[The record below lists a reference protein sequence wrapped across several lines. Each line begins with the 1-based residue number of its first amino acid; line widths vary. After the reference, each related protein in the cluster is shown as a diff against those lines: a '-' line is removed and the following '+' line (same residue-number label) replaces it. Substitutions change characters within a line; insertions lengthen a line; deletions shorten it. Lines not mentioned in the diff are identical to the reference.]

1 MENMHTDVGELTV
14 KVTGVKEMITN
25 SEKLLIVK
33 QILLVGASRNVC
45 RSVWR
50 ICMLMLRIKKIV
62 VCGNPS

>member
-1 MENMHTDVGELTV
+1 MENMHTDVGKLTV

-50 ICMLMLRIKKIV
+50 ICMLM
-62 VCGNPS
+62 